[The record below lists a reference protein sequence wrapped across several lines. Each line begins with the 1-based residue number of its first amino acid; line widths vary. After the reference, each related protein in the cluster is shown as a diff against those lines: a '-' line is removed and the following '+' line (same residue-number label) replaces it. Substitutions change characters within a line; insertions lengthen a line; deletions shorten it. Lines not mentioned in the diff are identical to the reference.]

1 MCWCGRTGSLNNF
14 GFWIADFGLGKIHED
29 IIPNSMLQSSIRQ
42 SKIKNPKWV
51 GIFAIALTFVFGEA
65 VAQAQQPM
73 REVVTTDMALKKAV
87 ERFRNSPSG
96 MRNYG
101 SSLLD

>member
-1 MCWCGRTGSLNNF
+1 MIKSSLHQFLVSNSDNRKSKS
-14 GFWIADFGLGKIHED
+14 GPAD
-29 IIPNSMLQSSIRQ
+29 Q
-42 SKIKNPKWV
+42 NPKWV

-87 ERFRNSPSG
+87 EGFRNSPSG
-96 MRNYG
+96 MRNFG